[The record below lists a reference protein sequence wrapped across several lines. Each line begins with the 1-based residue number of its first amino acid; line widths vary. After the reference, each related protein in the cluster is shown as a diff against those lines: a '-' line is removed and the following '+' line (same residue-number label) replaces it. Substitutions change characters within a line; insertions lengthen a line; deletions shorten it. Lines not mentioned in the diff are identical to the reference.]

1 MIYEWWLDGA
11 ALASLIALELVL
23 GVDNLIVLE
32 ALVERLKPAL
42 RQRVWYLGLTVA
54 VMMRV
59 ALLWTVSVL
68 SAFTEPWFWLGRWAV
83 SPHAVLLGSGGFF
96 LVFKATQELLNPE
109 RKRARESGAS
119 AGWIFIQIVAMDL
132 VLSLDSVYT
141 AVGLSQ
147 SRVVMAGSIVIAGSI
162 VLLLRTA
169 LQAWISRS
177 ENLQRL
183 VWGLLLVIGASLI
196 SEAVAVAMPKWILY
210 VLIATGFVFNAVV
223 SRRKRAPTEGS

>member
-1 MIYEWWLDGA
+1 
-11 ALASLIALELVL
+11 VL
-23 GVDNLIVLE
+23 
-32 ALVERLKPAL
+32 
-42 RQRVWYLGLTVA
+42 
-54 VMMRV
+54 
-59 ALLWTVSVL
+59 
-68 SAFTEPWFWLGRWAV
+68 
-83 SPHAVLLGSGGFF
+83 
-96 LVFKATQELLNPE
+96 
-109 RKRARESGAS
+109 
-119 AGWIFIQIVAMDL
+119 
-132 VLSLDSVYT
+132 
-141 AVGLSQ
+141 
-147 SRVVMAGSIVIAGSI
+147 AGSI